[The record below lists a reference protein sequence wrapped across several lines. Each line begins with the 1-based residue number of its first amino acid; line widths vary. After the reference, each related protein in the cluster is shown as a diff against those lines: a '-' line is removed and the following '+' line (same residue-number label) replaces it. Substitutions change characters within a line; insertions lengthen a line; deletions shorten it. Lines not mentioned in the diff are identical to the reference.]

1 MTSGEK
7 IKDLRKN
14 SGMSQE
20 KLAELVGVSRQA
32 VAKWEAGKSS
42 PATDNLFRLAEIF
55 GTTTEYIVSAG
66 DIYGDYGDIPGDNS
80 GDICGENTKNQSPSA
95 PEENNRKKYNIR
107 KNMISALYVLLAY
120 MAVYIIGRLIWCRD
134 GSSFTGLLWAS
145 SPRGENSYLYGWLL
159 DRGLFA
165 ASAVISMVP
174 AIFGRVR
181 FSAVTFAG
189 FILGLLLGTVFGPN
203 PEGAFYGQ
211 SHYGWAIWGGIFILS
226 LAAGVVFEAMGRKA
240 KGISRK
246 RDRDR

>member
-7 IKDLRKN
+7 IKDLRKK

-42 PATDNLFRLAEIF
+42 PATDNLFRLAEIL

-66 DIYGDYGDIPGDNS
+66 DIYGDYGDIPGYNS

-145 SPRGENSYLYGWLL
+145 SPEEKT
-159 DRGLFA
+159 
-165 ASAVISMVP
+165 
-174 AIFGRVR
+174 AIF
-181 FSAVTFAG
+181 TAG
-189 FILGLLLGTVFGPN
+189 FWTGVYLRHPPSYPWFRP
-203 PEGAFYGQ
+203 
-211 SHYGWAIWGGIFILS
+211 S
-226 LAAGVVFEAMGRKA
+226 LAGYVFPP
-240 KGISRK
+240 
-246 RDRDR
+246 